1 MKAGQ
6 AGQVWDQKRE
16 QWVWPQQMGTSA
28 MHVDSHATFFPEEE
42 PKNPKD
48 AIASSKIPVH
58 LWPSVATMH
67 GAMALLDGQMKYGR
81 TNWRATPVRASVYVG
96 ALQRHLNDYYEGQ
109 TWDASGC
116 HNLGHAL
123 ACLAILVD
131 AEAAGTLIDDRQFN
145 GAGYR
150 KTLEQL
156 TPLVAKIQAN
166 YADKDVPHHYT
177 IEDNK

>member
-1 MKAGQ
+1 MNAQALTGGQ
-6 AGQVWDQKRE
+6 PGQVWDVGTMS
-16 QWVWPQQMGTSA
+16 WVFPP
-28 MHVDSHATFFPEEE
+28 VDARSDRFPEEQ

-48 AIASSKIPVH
+48 AIATNKVPVH
-58 LWPSVATMH
+58 LWPAVASMH

-96 ALQRHLNDYYEGQ
+96 AALRHLNDYFEGK
-109 TWDASGC
+109 TWDESGC
-116 HNLGHAL
+116 HNLGHGL
-123 ACLAILVD
+123 ACLAIVLD

-150 KTLEQL
+150 KTLELL

-166 YADKDVPHHYT
+166 YAGQVPPHHYS
-177 IEDNK
+177 IADNK

>member
-1 MKAGQ
+1 MNAQKLTGGQ
-6 AGQVWDQKRE
+6 SGQIWDVRTMS
-16 QWVWPQQMGTSA
+16 WVWP
-28 MHVDSHATFFPEEE
+28 ATTAIDP

-48 AIASSKIPVH
+48 ALAANKVPVA
-58 LWPSVATMH
+58 LWPAVATMH
-67 GAMALLDGQMKYGR
+67 GSLALLDGQMKYGR

-96 ALQRHLNDYYEGQ
+96 AAMRHLNDYFEGQ
-109 TWDASGC
+109 KLDASGC

-131 AEAAGTLIDDRQFN
+131 AEAAGTLIDDRQHN

-166 YADKDVPHHYT
+166 YANQVTPHHYS
-177 IEDNK
+177 IADDK